1 MRRAVREVLRN
12 SRAGE
17 FAHVVRIS
25 GRAKCLLTGV
35 HVHLWA
41 HERVVSRL
49 KSALFGRGGGLR
61 RDFQGIFRTQS
72 SGGVK
77 RSSFQV
83 VDTRAIVGTTQEF
96 FRKAEERVIYTHD
109 STQFP
114 FQPKMKNLK
123 TQDRDLIMG
132 IQSFITLKKRRWD
145 RLGKRVSQRPRN

>member
-1 MRRAVREVLRN
+1 MSPGARPHADAAVRKGRGRPTRGGLSEKCPVTQT
-12 SRAGE
+12 AGE
-17 FAHVVRIS
+17 FAHVVRTS
-25 GRAKCLLTGV
+25 APTKCLLTGV
-35 HVHLWA
+35 HFHLRA
-41 HERVVSRL
+41 HARVGSRL
-49 KSALFGRGGGLR
+49 KRALFGRAGGLC

-114 FQPKMKNLK
+114 FQSKMKNLK
-123 TQDRDLIMG
+123 RKTE
-132 IQSFITLKKRRWD
+132 TL
-145 RLGKRVSQRPRN
+145 